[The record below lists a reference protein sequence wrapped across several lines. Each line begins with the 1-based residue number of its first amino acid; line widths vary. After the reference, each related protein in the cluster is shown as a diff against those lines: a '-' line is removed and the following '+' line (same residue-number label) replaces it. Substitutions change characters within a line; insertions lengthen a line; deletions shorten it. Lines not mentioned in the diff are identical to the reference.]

1 MQKPAFALIRN
12 PVSLLGAIFVALAAF
27 LIVVL
32 SALLLVGHTG
42 DWRLHTLAYVLL
54 PAVLGLG
61 VVLLVIGLWLQR
73 HDERKAAAGRGAAP
87 PPLPVIDLNER
98 ATRRT
103 LLAALLLG
111 GLGLL
116 IFAGAGVQG
125 VQFMESTVFCT
136 QACHTTMHPEGS
148 SHARSVHA
156 NVTCAD
162 CHVGP
167 GVKWFVKSKI
177 HGTQELIEVVTNTTP
192 RPVPT
197 PIHNLR
203 PAGEVC
209 GQCHSTNQFI
219 GDRLIVRTRF
229 GEDAANTPTKTVL
242 MLHVGG
248 EQGGTIS
255 GAHWHASPSTRIRY
269 LADPARRTVYM
280 VELDT
285 PGMQKTF
292 KGEASPPANA
302 QWRVMDCV
310 DCHNRAAH
318 PFGTAAN
325 EVDAALADGRI
336 DTSLPFI
343 RREGLR
349 VLQASYP
356 TQEKARE
363 AIGNEIVTFYEKTY
377 PDVAAGQSPAVR
389 RAGKALGDIWSANV
403 FPQMNVTWDT
413 YPNHLG
419 HQQSPGC
426 FRCHDNKHAAAD
438 GTKISKNCGLCHHLV
453 AQDEAAPE
461 ALKGLE

>member
-1 MQKPAFALIRN
+1 MQKPALTHN
-12 PVSLLGAIFVALAAF
+12 PLSLLGVIFAALAAV
-27 LIVVL
+27 LIVLL
-32 SALLLVGHTG
+32 SLVMLVGHTG
-42 DWRLHTLAYVLL
+42 DWRLHVLAYVLL
-54 PAVLGLG
+54 PGLLGLG
-61 VVLLVIGLWLQR
+61 VVLMLIGLWWQR
-73 HDERKAAAGRGAAP
+73 HGERKAELARGGSP

-98 ATRRT
+98 TTRRT
-103 LLAALLLG
+103 LVGALLLG

-116 IFAGAGVQG
+116 IFAGSGVQG
-125 VQFMESTVFCT
+125 IQFMESTAFCT

-156 NVTCAD
+156 NVTCPE

-167 GVKWFVKSKI
+167 GVKAFVQSKI
-177 HGTQELIEVVTNTTP
+177 HGTQELVEVIANTTP

-203 PAGEVC
+203 PAGVVC
-209 GQCHSTNQFI
+209 GQCHSTNVFI

-248 EQGGTIS
+248 ERGGTIS
-255 GAHWHASPSTRIRY
+255 GAHWHASPTTRIRY
-269 LADPARRTVYM
+269 LADPTRGTMYT
-280 VELDT
+280 VELNT

-292 KGEASPPANA
+292 KSEAPPPANA
-302 QWRVMDCV
+302 QWRAMDCV

-325 EVDAALADGRI
+325 ELDAALEDGRI

-343 RREGLR
+343 KREGLR

-363 AIGNEIVTFYEKTY
+363 AIGNDIMKFYETSY
-377 PDVAAGQSPAVR
+377 PDVAAGRAGAVR

-413 YPNHLG
+413 YSDHLG

-438 GTKISKNCGLCHHLV
+438 GTKIGKSCGLCHHLV